1 MRYNKI
7 SSMPVAV
14 PRQRVR
20 VWDLPTRLFHWFLV
34 LLVTVGVA
42 SAYLAPEWWM
52 DLHIGAGYGVVLLI
66 VFRLIWGVVGS
77 EYSRISN
84 FSYSPGETFRH
95 LHGLAMLRPPH
106 YLGHNPTGALMVFA
120 LFLVLVG
127 ITLSGLLALGGE
139 ENQGPLAGITSFQI
153 GDISKDIHAW
163 LVIILGFMVVAHLS
177 GVTAESLLHRENL
190 PRSMFHGYKSLPEGL
205 AHPPAREAQPGM
217 AILIIVVFGLSA
229 AGILGLLG
237 RMPPTGLQALPANEN
252 FQTECADC
260 HQLYHPSLLPAAS
273 WQGLMGN
280 LEDHFGEDAS
290 LDEETGKDIASYLVS
305 YASEGWDTEAANR
318 LREVS
323 ADSPWQ
329 ISASPYWVRK
339 HDEISP
345 SLFARADIGSK
356 SNCAAC
362 HTDAGSGRFDDQ
374 MINILEKEK

>member
-1 MRYNKI
+1 M
-7 SSMPVAV
+7 
-14 PRQRVR
+14 
-20 VWDLPTRLFHWFLV
+20 WDLPTRLFHWLLV
-34 LLVTVGVA
+34 LLASIGVA

-66 VFRLIWGVVGS
+66 VFRLVWGIYGS
-77 EYSRISN
+77 EYSRIGN
-84 FSYSPGETFRH
+84 FSYSPAETFRH
-95 LHGLAMLRPPH
+95 LHGLAMLRPAH

-153 GDISKDIHAW
+153 GDVAKDIHAY
-163 LVIILGFMVVAHLS
+163 LVLGLGVMVFAHLL
-177 GVTAESLLHRENL
+177 GVIAESVLHRENL
-190 PRSMFHGYKSLPEGL
+190 PRSMISGFKSLPEGL
-205 AHPPAREAQPGM
+205 AHPPAREAQLG
-217 AILIIVVFGLSA
+217 AVALSIAVFGLSA

-260 HQLYHPSLLPAAS
+260 HQIFHPSLLPAPS
-273 WQGLMGN
+273 WQGLMAN

-290 LDEETGKDIASYLVS
+290 LDEETSKDIASYLRS

-318 LREVS
+318 LRQVS
-323 ADSPWQ
+323 ANAPWQ
-329 ISASPYWVRK
+329 ITASPYWVRK
-339 HDEISP
+339 HDDILP
-345 SLFARADIGSK
+345 GLFAREDIGSK

-362 HTDAGSGRFDDQ
+362 HADANSGHFDDQ
-374 MINILEKEK
+374 MINTMEKQK